1 MSIPSPL
8 RRPKSDCPT
17 GPLLLASLGFAA
29 LLSPSLT
36 LAQDSG
42 AAAPAVSPWS
52 ANVTVASQY
61 LARGIRQTWGG
72 AALQAGLDYADPSGF
87 IAGAWTSNVSH
98 KFIDGGHLEVDL
110 YAGYGWSAGD
120 VNYSAALFYYLY
132 PGARMAATGTRY
144 NYSEAVLS
152 ANYKWLT
159 LKYALT
165 VTRDYFGFN
174 SDTLLV
180 GAGRH
185 SRGSGYFDAGLNIP
199 LDEQTALQLH
209 YGWQR
214 VNNFSHFNWQD
225 VKVALSQNFEGGWN
239 LTGGL
244 TRAYNKHHVFDT
256 YTTGTPNAQGQIFT
270 SNPLK
275 ATAFVT
281 LTKTF

>member
-1 MSIPSPL
+1 MFTPSSLLRLLTSRHASPL
-8 RRPKSDCPT
+8 
-17 GPLLLASLGFAA
+17 LFASLGCTA
-29 LLSPSLT
+29 LLSPSFAM
-36 LAQDSG
+36 AQDSG
-42 AAAPAVSPWS
+42 AQAPAASPWS

-61 LARGIRQTWGG
+61 IARGIRQTWGDP
-72 AALQAGLDYADPSGF
+72 ALQAGLDYSHPSGF

-110 YAGYGWSAGD
+110 YAGYGWSAND

-144 NYSEAVLS
+144 DYGEAVLS

-159 LKYALT
+159 VKYALT
-165 VTRDYFGFN
+165 VTRDYFGLN
-174 SDTLLV
+174 SDTLQE

-185 SRGSGYFDAGLNIP
+185 SRGSGYLDTSLDIP
-199 LDEQTALQLH
+199 LGKETALQLH

-214 VNNFSHFNWQD
+214 VSNFSHFNWQD
-225 VKVALSQNFEGGWN
+225 VKVALSRSFEGGWN

-244 TRAYNKHHVFDT
+244 THAYNKHHVFDA

-275 ATAFVT
+275 TTAFVT
-281 LTKTF
+281 LTKAF